1 MSNGGKSGKGGGL
14 LLKRIGAGGVALLQT
29 GYAFLVIRNQL
40 IAGFDL
46 FGFSLGS
53 CAAVSGVFFWWI
65 AFGVSSIKNQK
76 RIRRTLFCGAILG
89 LLGFII
95 GFFGPMIFTP
105 ESVVSVKFC
114 KSGSVVRGFGEIKR
128 FMGRVKGRGRSH
140 LPFVD

>member
-53 CAAVSGVFFWWI
+53 CAVVSGVFF
-65 AFGVSSIKNQK
+65 G
-76 RIRRTLFCGAILG
+76 G
-89 LLGFII
+89 
-95 GFFGPMIFTP
+95 
-105 ESVVSVKFC
+105 
-114 KSGSVVRGFGEIKR
+114 
-128 FMGRVKGRGRSH
+128 SH
-140 LPFVD
+140 LASPQ